1 MRKTLLVTIVIVAAA
16 LRCSWAGDQDS
27 NYPKEFLQ
35 AARAFQ
41 SASPTNRYREAE
53 ILQKTLPTTRITSV
67 TYSGTASNFNGR
79 GGQFI
84 TRDLDKPSFILE
96 RNELLRVLGAPSFTN
111 SLSYSYAVASGAGN
125 RFPVFLGI
133 DFHGNYVVTSMI
145 YSGPTG
151 PQSTNTQSL
160 AK

>member
-1 MRKTLLVTIVIVAAA
+1 MVRTLLVLIVIVTAA
-16 LRCSWAGDQDS
+16 LDCTWAGDQDS

-53 ILQKTLPTTRITSV
+53 LLQKALPTTRITSV

-79 GGQFI
+79 GGRFI
-84 TRDLDKPSFILE
+84 TRDLDKPSFPLH
-96 RNELLRVLGAPSFTN
+96 RKELFRLLGAPSLTN
-111 SLSYSYAVASGAGN
+111 SLSCSYAVASGAGN
-125 RFPVFLGI
+125 RFPVYLGI
-133 DFHGNYVVTSMI
+133 DFHRNYVVNSTI
-145 YSGPTG
+145 YSVATG
-151 PQSTNTQSL
+151 LQSTDAHGL